1 MVAKVGN
8 FLFIGGVRGISG
20 FFFRSL
26 GEKLFLCLG
35 RSPMVVIFFCGG
47 GGFGMPPAWGVL
59 LVGWL
64 ELVGKLMWW
73 AGAGGLGIWSRVLI
87 FCCRGVGAGPG

>member
-35 RSPMVVIFFCGG
+35 RSPMVVIFLRG
-47 GGFGMPPAWGVL
+47 WGVWHASCL
-59 LVGWL
+59 GGVSRWL
-64 ELVGKLMWW
+64 ARTCG
-73 AGAGGLGIWSRVLI
+73 
-87 FCCRGVGAGPG
+87 